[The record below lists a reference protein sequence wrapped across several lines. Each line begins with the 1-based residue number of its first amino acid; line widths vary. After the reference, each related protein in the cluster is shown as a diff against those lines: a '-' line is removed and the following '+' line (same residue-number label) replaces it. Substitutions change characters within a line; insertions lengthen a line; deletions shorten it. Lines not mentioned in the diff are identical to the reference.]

1 MKKFDVAT
9 VAGLA
14 SALGFILLGNHLEGG
29 HLASIVQPTAAL
41 IVFGGTLGSVLV
53 SFPMS
58 SVLTAV
64 KACRDLFQD
73 PPEDPAQRIDEIMRY
88 AQLARKDGILAL
100 EQEVHK
106 IEDSYLKTA
115 LTMVIDG
122 FDSATIKEA
131 LEIELAERD
140 EQGEVPAKVFEC
152 AGGFSPTIGIIGA
165 VLGLIHVMSN
175 LTDISKVGA
184 GIAVAFVATIY
195 GVAAA
200 NIVFLPAANK
210 LKIKHRQRMIL
221 HEMTVLGALG
231 VQQGQNPR
239 AIVARLAPFAHGHEP
254 GHAPGRKEP
263 QRPRAAA

>member
-1 MKKFDVAT
+1 MRKFDLAT
-9 VAGLA
+9 VAGLVA
-14 SALGFILLGNHLEGG
+14 AVGFILRGNHLEGG

-58 SVLTAV
+58 SIAAAV
-64 KACRDLFQD
+64 KGLRDLFRD

-100 EQEVHK
+100 EQEVHQV
-106 IEDSYLKTA
+106 EDSYLKTA
-115 LTMVIDG
+115 LMMVIDG

-131 LEIELAERD
+131 LEIELAERE
-140 EQGEVPAKVFEC
+140 EQGEIPAKVFEC
-152 AGGFSPTIGIIGA
+152 AGGYSPTIGIIGA

-210 LKIKHRQRMIL
+210 LKVKHRQRMIL

-239 AIVARLAPFAHGHEP
+239 AIVARLAPFAHGHEVS
-254 GHAPGRKEP
+254 HAKGKEP
-263 QRPRAAA
+263 QKPRAAA